1 MMFRVSR
8 TMSRVLLLVAMLA
21 CGAVQSV
28 EAGKDLYKVL
38 NIDRGADDRTVKKM
52 YRKLALEHHPD
63 KGGDKD
69 KFAEISQA
77 YDVLSDPEK
86 RKIYDDYGEDG
97 VRQAEA
103 GQDPRANPFGGMGG
117 GFPGGFPGGG
127 GGGRQFTFQF
137 NSGGGGMGGGGG
149 RDPFDIFNQM
159 FGGGDDPFGGMGGG
173 GGFPGGGGGGRRRPR
188 QQQQQEQEQPKDNLY
203 GKDSTVTNL
212 RQNKF
217 PGTDAKHVWLVEFYA
232 PWCGHCR
239 QLKPT
244 WERLAVELKGFVKV
258 GAVNCEKEKGICGME
273 SVGSY
278 PTIKV
283 KKGGVST
290 AYDGER
296 DLASL
301 KQWALDQLPASIAN
315 LRKPESLQKFLTGDC
330 VNARYAKDG
339 ACVVLFSDQVETPA
353 WLKVASYT
361 AKGKI
366 AFAEA
371 RARNEALALKFDI
384 ASFPALIAV
393 CAGDV
398 DHTVAYTGEVSHG
411 MLPEKVLAW
420 LETFANGAA
429 CSKAKKNPKS
439 GGKLDAGLDYG
450 KMKVQRLRAILSV
463 HGIPCKLCAE
473 KSDFVRAIREAIAAK
488 AGEL

>member
-1 MMFRVSR
+1 
-8 TMSRVLLLVAMLA
+8 MSRILLLVAMLA

-86 RKIYDDYGEDG
+86 RKIYDDYGENG

-149 RDPFDIFNQM
+149 GRDPFDIFNQM
-159 FGGGDDPFGGMGGG
+159 FGGGEDPFGGMGGG
-173 GGFPGGGGGGRRRPR
+173 GGFPGGGGGRRRPR

-232 PWCGHCR
+232 PWCG
-239 QLKPT
+239 
-244 WERLAVELKGFVKV
+244 G
-258 GAVNCEKEKGICGME
+258 
-273 SVGSY
+273 Y
-278 PTIKV
+278 
-283 KKGGVST
+283 
-290 AYDGER
+290 
-296 DLASL
+296 
-301 KQWALDQLPASIAN
+301 
-315 LRKPESLQKFLTGDC
+315 
-330 VNARYAKDG
+330 
-339 ACVVLFSDQVETPA
+339 
-353 WLKVASYT
+353 
-361 AKGKI
+361 
-366 AFAEA
+366 
-371 RARNEALALKFDI
+371 
-384 ASFPALIAV
+384 
-393 CAGDV
+393 
-398 DHTVAYTGEVSHG
+398 
-411 MLPEKVLAW
+411 
-420 LETFANGAA
+420 
-429 CSKAKKNPKS
+429 KNT
-439 GGKLDAGLDYG
+439 
-450 KMKVQRLRAILSV
+450 R
-463 HGIPCKLCAE
+463 
-473 KSDFVRAIREAIAAK
+473 IR
-488 AGEL
+488 

>member
-1 MMFRVSR
+1 
-8 TMSRVLLLVAMLA
+8 MSRVLLLVAMLA

-63 KGGDKD
+63 KGGDVD

-117 GFPGGFPGGG
+117 GFP
-127 GGGRQFTFQF
+127 
-137 NSGGGGMGGGGG
+137 
-149 RDPFDIFNQM
+149 
-159 FGGGDDPFGGMGGG
+159 

-315 LRKPESLQKFLTGDC
+315 LRKPESLQKFLMGDC

-393 CAGDV
+393 CGGDV

-420 LETFANGAA
+420 LETFASGAA
-429 CSKAKKNPKS
+429 CSKSKKNPKS
-439 GGKLDAGLDYG
+439 GGKLDAGVDYG

>member
-1 MMFRVSR
+1 MRL
-8 TMSRVLLLVAMLA
+8 VLLLVFALLA
-21 CGAVQSV
+21 GGVARGVDA
-28 EAGKDLYKVL
+28 AGKDLYKVL
-38 NIDRGADDRTVKKM
+38 GIDRGADDRTVKKM

-69 KFAEISQA
+69 KFAEISHA

-103 GQDPRANPFGGMGG
+103 GQDPRANPFAGMGG
-117 GFPGGFPGGG
+117 GFPGGFGGFPGGG
-127 GGGRQFTFQF
+127 GGGRQQFTFQF
-137 NSGGGGMGGGGG
+137 NSGGGGMGGA

-159 FGGGDDPFGGMGGG
+159 FGGEDPFGGMGGA
-173 GGFPGGGGGGRRRPR
+173 GGGGGRRRAGGGWQGFGGGGH
-188 QQQQQEQEQPKDNLY
+188 QQQEQPKDNLY
-203 GKDSTVTNL
+203 GKDSAVKNL
-212 RQNKF
+212 RRNKF

-244 WERLAVELKGFVKV
+244 WERLAQELKGFVKV
-258 GAVNCEKEKGICGME
+258 GAVNCEKEKGLCGME

-290 AYDGER
+290 AYEGER

-301 KQWALDQLPASIAN
+301 KQWALEQLPASIAN
-315 LRKPESLQKFLTGDC
+315 LRKPESLDKFLAGDC
-330 VNARYAKDG
+330 VNAKYAKDG
-339 ACVVLFSDQVETPA
+339 ACVILFSDQVETPA

-361 AKGKI
+361 AKGRV

-371 RARNEALALKFDI
+371 RARNEALALRFDLGQ
-384 ASFPALIAV
+384 FPALIAV
-393 CAGDV
+393 CGGDV

-411 MLPEKVLAW
+411 MLPDKVLAW
-420 LETFANGAA
+420 LDAFKDGAA
-429 CSKAKKNPKS
+429 CRRAKRNPKS
-439 GGKLDAGLDYG
+439 GAKLDASADYG
-450 KMKVQRLRAILSV
+450 KMKVSKLRAILSA
-463 HGIPCKLCAE
+463 HDIPCKLCAE